1 MYNFGATGAV
11 AAESME
17 RFLML
22 LRCTLPNTQIYLF
35 SVAPRE
41 MNSDPSQTKI
51 NEFNAIISEFCKNR
65 EEITFIDVFEDMK
78 TKIDTDNIHPI
89 KSAYIDVYA
98 QKLADAGC
106 VIADRKK

>member
-1 MYNFGATGAV
+1 MNW
-11 AAESME
+11 EN
-17 RFLML
+17 LK
-22 LRCTLPNTQIYLF
+22 
-35 SVAPRE
+35 SV
-41 MNSDPSQTKI
+41 D
-51 NEFNAIISEFCKNR
+51 
-65 EEITFIDVFEDMK
+65 EDMK